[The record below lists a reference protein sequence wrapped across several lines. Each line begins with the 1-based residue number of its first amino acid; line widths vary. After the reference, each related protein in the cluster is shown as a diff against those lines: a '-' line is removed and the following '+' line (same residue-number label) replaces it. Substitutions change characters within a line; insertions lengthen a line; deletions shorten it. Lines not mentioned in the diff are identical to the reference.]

1 MLVARPVVDL
11 GKPVVAV
18 RVLNMSDDERIV
30 GKGTDVANCELIDSL
45 TVFEDGE
52 EKMQAGSKVVLGEL
66 KGMVKE
72 LYYSGSDGLGG
83 PQKEKLHALLVEFED
98 VFSTGPDD
106 MGRTSL
112 TSHKIDTGNQR
123 PTKQQLRHLPDS
135 KLETAQNV
143 IKKMHEQGVIELSI
157 SPWCGPIV
165 LVKKDGTQRF
175 CVHYRKLN
183 EVTKKDSFSLPRIET
198 ILDAL
203 AGSQWFSTLDMKSGY

>member
-1 MLVARPVVDL
+1 MLVARTVVDL

-106 MGRTSL
+106 MERTSL

-135 KLETAQNV
+135 KLE
-143 IKKMHEQGVIELSI
+143 MSI

-165 LVKKDGTQRF
+165 LVKDGTQRF